1 MLYIPPMRG
10 LNPRLCRTTAL
21 GAVVALTLALA
32 LGTGV
37 ALLLAP
43 AVALFCLLMLGL
55 RPGEQM
61 IERLREHRRPRGH
74 RAPRAVPAPPRARI
88 VPRTSWLAAS
98 PLAMRPP
105 PVALAAIT

>member
-1 MLYIPPMRG
+1 MRR
-10 LNPRLCRTTAL
+10 LDPRTCRTTVL
-21 GAVVALTLALA
+21 SAVVALMLALA

-43 AVALFCLLMLGL
+43 AVVMFCLLMLGL

-61 IERLREHRRPRGH
+61 IERLRRRRCRPREH
-74 RAPRAVPAPPRARI
+74 RAPRIVAAPRRAVI

-105 PVALAAIT
+105 PVLLASIH

>member
-1 MLYIPPMRG
+1 MRG
-10 LNPRLCRTTAL
+10 LNPGHCRTTAL

-43 AVALFCLLMLGL
+43 AVVMFYLLMVGL

-61 IERLREHRRPRGH
+61 IERLRQRRCRPREH
-74 RAPRAVPAPPRARI
+74 RAPRTVATRHRAVI

-105 PVALAAIT
+105 PVSPAAIR